1 MSLWAPA
8 ISFGPLRLRGLFA
21 MAAGK
26 PQARVRE
33 RTPEQADD
41 RRFRELM
48 LPHLDAAY
56 TLARYLMRDPT
67 AAEDVVQEAYLRA
80 YRAFSGY
87 RGGEPRAWLLTI
99 VRNCAFSWKKAER
112 TAPGAGSS
120 LTFGSGEG
128 PELENL
134 RDPDQETAEASLV
147 RQGEI
152 AAVRK
157 AIADL
162 PEPFRETLVL
172 RELQD
177 LSYKEI
183 AALTSSPIGTV
194 MSRLARA
201 RAMLAEALK
210 PQGGVA

>member
-1 MSLWAPA
+1 MSLWAPTL
-8 ISFGPLRLRGLFA
+8 SLGPFRLPGLFA
-21 MAAGK
+21 MAAGR
-26 PQARVRE
+26 PAAPARE
-33 RTPEQADD
+33 RAPEQADD
-41 RRFRELM
+41 RRFRDLM

-56 TLARYLMRDPT
+56 TLARYLMRDPV

-80 YRAFSGY
+80 FRAFPGY
-87 RGGEPRAWLLTI
+87 RGGEPKAWLLTI

-112 TAPGAGSS
+112 GGAAGAS
-120 LTFGSGEG
+120 LAFGSGEG
-128 PELENL
+128 PELENIG
-134 RDPDQETAEASLV
+134 DPDQETAETTLV

-152 AAVRK
+152 LAVRK
-157 AIADL
+157 AISDL

-183 AALTSSPIGTV
+183 AALTASPIGTV

-210 PQGGVA
+210 PAGGAA